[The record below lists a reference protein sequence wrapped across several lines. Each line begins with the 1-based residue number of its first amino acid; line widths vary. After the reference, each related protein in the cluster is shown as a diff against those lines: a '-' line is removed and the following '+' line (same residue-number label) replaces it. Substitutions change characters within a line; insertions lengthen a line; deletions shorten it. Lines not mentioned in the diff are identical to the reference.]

1 MIEEEDLRRFKI
13 WKTKHAKKYLTKEE
27 DVRRFEIWKTNL
39 ALVESHNQE
48 AAKGVHG
55 YTMAIN
61 EFSDLSD
68 KEFEIKMHR
77 YVDSGEASD
86 NEETENF
93 QVILVQENAQ

>member
-1 MIEEEDLRRFKI
+1 M
-13 WKTKHAKKYLTKEE
+13 
-27 DVRRFEIWKTNL
+27 RRFEIWKTNL
-39 ALVESHNQE
+39 ALVEIHNQE
-48 AAKGVHG
+48 AAEGVHR

-68 KEFEIKMHR
+68 EEFEMKMLG
-77 YVDSGEASD
+77 YVDSDEASD